1 MSSAGCS
8 RTISIDENYR
18 ERWLIWERMKD
29 GSGILSFLGEP
40 PGETSSNLKRR
51 SKNDDGHGGLS
62 TWGFFCVDIGST
74 RRIGRDGEPICDGHD
89 TDATRTIHARA
100 RVRDGLADFQISFE

>member
-1 MSSAGCS
+1 MVYLGKIETWLRNSFIS
-8 RTISIDENYR
+8 RGTQGEN
-18 ERWLIWERMKD
+18 L
-29 GSGILSFLGEP
+29 
-40 PGETSSNLKRR
+40 SNLKRT
-51 SKNDDGHGGLS
+51 SKNDGGHGGLP

-74 RRIGRDGEPICDGHD
+74 RRIGRDGEPSCDGHD